1 MRRSVDRSVGKG
13 FSVSMWRTAEVM
25 TAEEVLGRSVAA
37 AEQVM
42 REAAKLRYPAREPS
56 AEDVRRVMAFAKSN
70 EASPELQALQRRIA
84 GGHLSWRQVLMGEA
98 AHDRGVRA
106 ALEADRERLAAL
118 CRGEEIPA
126 EPPKPRPRDDDE
138 LPGTFTEDAW

>member
-1 MRRSVDRSVGKG
+1 
-13 FSVSMWRTAEVM
+13 MWRTAEVLS
-25 TAEEVLGRSVAA
+25 AEDVLARSVAA
-37 AEQVM
+37 ADKAMQ
-42 REAAKLRYPAREPS
+42 EAAKLRYPAREPS

-106 ALEADRERLAAL
+106 ALEADRERLSAL
-118 CRGEEIPA
+118 CRGEEVRV

-138 LPGTFTEDAW
+138 LPGSFTEDAW